1 MLAASFGGRQKVL
14 ITSIEALRYRCLEH
28 VRQSLGPFHVL
39 VGPNASGKTTFLDT
53 ISFLGRLVSAGLESA
68 VTERSRNF
76 EDLLWKRMPG
86 QTMQLAVEAAIPEA
100 KRKMLGNQDFTTVR
114 YEVEVGADSEDP
126 EPRLLHER
134 VLLKRIDSELPNS
147 QLVFPFPLPQT
158 DSILTAKS
166 IKTKF
171 IINKGDKGNDNFYPE
186 TGTGYTPTFRLGPRK
201 SALGNLPED
210 ESNYPVSTWLKQLLI
225 NGVEQL
231 VLNSG
236 LIRLASP
243 PQHTRGFRADG
254 SNLPWVIADMKRK
267 ASEQYSSWL
276 AHVRT
281 ALPDIEGIE
290 VRERSDDRHR
300 YLVIRYAGGYEVPS
314 WMASD
319 GTLRMLALT
328 LLPYLQEFSGIYLIE
343 EPENGIHPRA
353 VETVFQSLSS
363 AYNAQILLATHSPV
377 ILNIVDAANVLCF
390 AKNEEGATD
399 IIRGDLHPALRNWQH
414 EVALGELFAGGV
426 LG

>member
-1 MLAASFGGRQKVL
+1 M

-28 VRQSLGPFHVL
+28 VRQPLGPFHVL

-53 ISFLGRLVSAGLESA
+53 ISFLGRLVSEGLESA
-68 VTERSRNF
+68 VTNRTRNF
-76 EDLLWKRMPG
+76 DDLLWKRISG
-86 QTMQLAVEAAIPEA
+86 QTLQIAVEAAIPA
-100 KRKMLGNQDFTTVR
+100 DKRKLLGNQNFTTVR
-114 YEVEVGADSEDP
+114 YEIEVGADNEDP
-126 EPRLLHER
+126 EPRLIHER
-134 VLLKRIDSELPNS
+134 VILKRSDQPAPTS
-147 QLVFPFPLPQT
+147 QLVFPFPLSQAS
-158 DSILTAKS
+158 SILTAKS
-166 IKTKF
+166 NKAKF
-171 IINKGDKGNDNFYPE
+171 IINKGERGNDNFYPE

-231 VLNSG
+231 VLNSA

-243 PQHTRGFRADG
+243 PQHIRGFRADG
-254 SNLPWVIADMKRK
+254 SNLPWVIADMQKK
-267 ASEQYSSWL
+267 TTDQYASWL
-276 AHVRT
+276 AHVQT

-290 VRERSDDRHR
+290 VRERQDDRHR
-300 YLVIRYAGGYEVPS
+300 YLVIKYAGGYEVPS
-314 WMASD
+314 WMVSD

-328 LLPYLQEFSGIYLIE
+328 LLPYLQEFRGIYLIE

-363 AYNAQILLATHSPV
+363 AYNAQILVATHSPV
-377 ILNIVDAANVLCF
+377 ILNIVNASEVLCF
-390 AKNEEGATD
+390 AKSDDGATD
-399 IIRGDLHPALRNWQH
+399 IVRGDLHPALRNWKN
-414 EVALGELFAGGV
+414 EVSLGELFAGGV